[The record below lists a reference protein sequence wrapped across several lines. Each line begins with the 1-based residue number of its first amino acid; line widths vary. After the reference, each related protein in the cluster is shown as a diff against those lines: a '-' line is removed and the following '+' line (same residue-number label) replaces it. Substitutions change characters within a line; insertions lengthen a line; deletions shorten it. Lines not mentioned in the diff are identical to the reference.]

1 MARPVRRRRPG
12 PWMGTV
18 TAVSGATADVVR
30 ISREVA
36 QAAPERALAT
46 ARLCMLDF
54 FGLAIAGSREPVA
67 RILEQ
72 SARLEGA
79 SPVATAIGHGRQFS
93 LQQATFLNG
102 VAGHALD
109 YDDVALAMHVH
120 PTTVILPPLL
130 ALAEARALSGERV
143 LRAFVAG
150 YEAAG
155 MIGAWLGS
163 GPYDRGFHMTGTV
176 GCIGAAVGVAF
187 LLDLDEQASAR
198 ALGLAATLAAGL
210 KAQFGTMAKP
220 LHAGRA
226 AETGLLAALWA
237 DAGLTGRENVLE
249 AEQGFAATQSVI
261 PDHPISWEG
270 YQLYANAFKLHAAC
284 FGVHG
289 TIEAITALRAQGLRL
304 ETVQQVHITVGE
316 RADHMCNIAA
326 PKNGTE
332 AKFSLRFAAALALHG
347 RDTADPASF
356 ADGLV
361 NDPALTATM
370 ALIQVHL
377 AGSGWPA
384 ETTEVRVET
393 SDGRSLSA
401 SIDMSAG
408 QPFDKNAESIR
419 RKFDTLLASAGF
431 RGNGERLAA
440 GILSSMPAQDLTQLI
455 QLTGQA

>member
-1 MARPVRRRRPG
+1 M
-12 PWMGTV
+12 
-18 TAVSGATADVVR
+18 SGATSDVVR
-30 ISREVA
+30 ISRAVA
-36 QAAPERALAT
+36 REAPERTLAT

-72 SARLEGA
+72 AARLEGA
-79 SPVATAIGHGRQFS
+79 SPVATAIGHGRHFS

-130 ALAEARALSGERV
+130 ALAEARGFSGDAV

-155 MIGAWLGS
+155 MIGAWLGAA
-163 GPYDRGFHMTGTV
+163 PYDRGFHMTGTV
-176 GCIGAAVGVAF
+176 GAIGAAAGVAF

-198 ALGLAATLAAGL
+198 ALGLAATQAAGL

-249 AEQGFAATQSVI
+249 ARQGFAATQSDI
-261 PDHPISWEG
+261 PERPISWQG
-270 YQLYANAFKLHAAC
+270 YQLDANAFKLHAAC

-289 TIEAITALRAQGLRL
+289 TIEAITSLRAQGLRL
-304 ETVQQVHITVGE
+304 EDVRGVHVTVGQ
-316 RADHMCNIAA
+316 RADRMCNIAT
-326 PKNGTE
+326 PRNGTE

-361 NDPALTATM
+361 DDPALEAAR
-370 ALIQVHL
+370 ALVQVHL
-377 AGSGWPA
+377 ADADWPE
-384 ETTEVRVET
+384 ETTRVTIET
-393 SDGRSLSA
+393 GDGRLLSA
-401 SIDMSAG
+401 WSDMSAG
-408 QPFDKNAESIR
+408 RSLDTNAASIR
-419 RKFDTLLASAGF
+419 RKFDVLLAGVGF
-431 RGNGERLAA
+431 RGDGGRLAE
-440 GILSSMPAQDLTQLI
+440 GLLGFAQVQELTQLI
-455 QLTGQA
+455 QLAG